1 MNSTRMIAPRRVWLA
16 AMLMRH
22 EMVINF
28 KCLLVEPSNHLY
40 ARVISPLGL
49 PDSCRNNEPEKS
61 FSALTNHPLAS
72 AYSPSRSPKP
82 RCSTGKGVSR
92 TRTAARVRDCTLLL
106 ILR

>member
-1 MNSTRMIAPRRVWLA
+1 
-16 AMLMRH
+16 MRH
-22 EMVINF
+22 ETVIDF
-28 KCLLVEPSNHLY
+28 RCLLGEPSNHLLY
-40 ARVISPLGL
+40 ARIISPLGL
-49 PDSCRNNEPEKS
+49 PDSCRNNEEAKS